1 MPVREMREMYTK
13 IAKDFWKDDVGVIWE
28 TVDINNDNWSF
39 VMQKVNYPEVRITV
53 HGSRFES

>member
-1 MPVREMREMYTK
+1 MTYKK
-13 IAKDFWKDDVGVIWE
+13 IMKDFWKDDAGVIWE
-28 TVDINNDNWSF
+28 TVDINNDDWSF